1 MTFRHFTSIACAVA
15 ALVISC
21 NNKTPEWV
29 GAALESSTGQLLST
43 ADTLRDSGRFPRSIW
58 SGWDIE
64 FLAEQ
69 IGPSVYA
76 KVDSLRPQPSAD
88 KLGKLRT
95 CDVYDWT
102 SGFFPGSLWLA
113 YELTGDERLLLDA
126 VDYTNKMLPAT
137 FYTGTH
143 DLGFMV
149 GCSYGNALRL
159 CPNDS
164 LKTVIIRTADN
175 LASRFNPEIGAIRS
189 WDFGPWN
196 FPVIIDNMMNLE
208 LLFKVSEMTGDP
220 VYRNIAISHADK
232 TLENHYRDDFSTYHV
247 VDYDD
252 ETGAIRRRCTAQ
264 GIADESRWARGQAW
278 SIYGFT
284 VAYRFTRDERYL
296 QRAKDV
302 ANYLFVTEDNMPE
315 DLVPLW
321 DFDVKEF
328 SAQMPEPDYYERYG
342 QIRDASSAA
351 IICSALYELYW
362 DTKDEFYKA
371 KADKIVESLSSPA
384 YRAKPG
390 TNGGFILMHSVGS
403 IPHGSSIDVPLNYAD
418 YYFLESLLRKR
429 KIEAGNSPVE

>member
-21 NNKTPEWV
+21 NNKTPDWV
-29 GAALESSTGQLLST
+29 GTALESSTQQLLST

-113 YELTGDERLLLDA
+113 YELTGDERLLADA

-149 GCSYGNALRL
+149 GCSYGNALRIS
-159 CPNDS
+159 PNDS

-208 LLFKVSEMTGDP
+208 LLFQASKLTGDNK
-220 VYRNIAISHADK
+220 YKDIAIRHADK
-232 TLENHYRDDFSTYHV
+232 TMACHFRQDMTSYHV
-247 VDYDD
+247 VSYNPDGSI
-252 ETGAIRRRCTAQ
+252 ETRQTFQ
-264 GIADESRWARGQAW
+264 GRSDESAWARGQAW
-278 SIYGFT
+278 GVYGYT
-284 VAYRFTRDERYL
+284 VCYRETGDKKYL
-296 QRAKDV
+296 EFAQKIADMIISRVK
-302 ANYLFVTEDNMPE
+302 TEDHI
-315 DLVPLW
+315 PLW
-321 DFDVKEF
+321 DYD
-328 SAQMPEPDYYERYG
+328 APNLPTTP
-342 QIRDASSAA
+342 RDASAA
-351 IICSALYELYW
+351 AVTSSALFELCGYLP
-362 DTKDEFYKA
+362 DGQKYFNYAES
-371 KADKIVESLSSPA
+371 ILRSLSSPEYLA
-384 YRAKPG
+384 EPG
-390 TNGGFILMHSVGS
+390 TNCGFILKHSTGS
-403 IPHGSSIDVPLNYAD
+403 LAHGSEIDVPLNYAD
-418 YYFLESLLRKR
+418 YYYLESIKR
-429 KIEAGNSPVE
+429 YMGE

>member
-29 GAALESSTGQLLST
+29 GTALESSTQQLLST

-113 YELTGDERLLLDA
+113 YELTGDERLLADA

-149 GCSYGNALRL
+149 GCSYGNALRIS
-159 CPNDS
+159 PNDS

-208 LLFKVSEMTGDP
+208 LLFQASKLTGDNK
-220 VYRNIAISHADK
+220 YKDIAIRHADK
-232 TLENHYRDDFSTYHV
+232 TMACHFRPDMTSYHV
-247 VDYDD
+247 VSYNPDGSI
-252 ETGAIRRRCTAQ
+252 ETRQTFQ
-264 GIADESRWARGQAW
+264 GRSDESAWARGQAW
-278 SIYGFT
+278 GVYGYT
-284 VAYRFTRDERYL
+284 VCYRETGDKKYL
-296 QRAKDV
+296 EFAQKIADMIISRVKTGDHI
-302 ANYLFVTEDNMPE
+302 
-315 DLVPLW
+315 PLW
-321 DFDVKEF
+321 DYD
-328 SAQMPEPDYYERYG
+328 APNLPTTP
-342 QIRDASSAA
+342 RDASAA
-351 IICSALYELYW
+351 AVTSSALFELCGYLP
-362 DTKDEFYKA
+362 DGQKYFDYAES
-371 KADKIVESLSSPA
+371 ILRSLSSPEYLA
-384 YRAKPG
+384 EPG
-390 TNGGFILMHSVGS
+390 TNCGFILKHSTGS
-403 IPHGSSIDVPLNYAD
+403 LAHGSEIDVPLNYAD
-418 YYFLESLLRKR
+418 YYYLESIKR
-429 KIEAGNSPVE
+429 YMGE

>member
-21 NNKTPEWV
+21 NNKTPDWV
-29 GAALESSTGQLLST
+29 GTALESSTQQLLST

-113 YELTGDERLLLDA
+113 YELTGDERLLADA

-208 LLFKVSEMTGDP
+208 LLFQASKLTGDNK
-220 VYRNIAISHADK
+220 YKDIAIRHADK
-232 TLENHYRDDFSTYHV
+232 TMACHFRPDMTSYHV
-247 VDYDD
+247 VSYNPDGSI
-252 ETGAIRRRCTAQ
+252 ETRQTFQ
-264 GIADESRWARGQAW
+264 GRSDESAWARGQAW
-278 SIYGFT
+278 GVYGYT
-284 VAYRFTRDERYL
+284 VCYRETGDKKYL
-296 QRAKDV
+296 EFAQKIADMIISRVK
-302 ANYLFVTEDNMPE
+302 TEDHI
-315 DLVPLW
+315 PLW
-321 DFDVKEF
+321 DYD
-328 SAQMPEPDYYERYG
+328 APNLPTTP
-342 QIRDASSAA
+342 RDASAA
-351 IICSALYELYW
+351 AVTSSALFELCGYLP
-362 DTKDEFYKA
+362 DSQKYFDYAES
-371 KADKIVESLSSPA
+371 ILRSLSSPEYLA
-384 YRAKPG
+384 EPG
-390 TNGGFILMHSVGS
+390 TNCGFILKHSTGS
-403 IPHGSSIDVPLNYAD
+403 LAHGSEIDVPLNYAD
-418 YYFLESLLRKR
+418 YYYLESIKR
-429 KIEAGNSPVE
+429 YLGE

>member
-208 LLFKVSEMTGDP
+208 LLFQASKLTGDNK
-220 VYRNIAISHADK
+220 YKDIAIRHADK
-232 TLENHYRDDFSTYHV
+232 TMACHFRPDMTSYHV
-247 VDYDD
+247 VSYNPDGSI
-252 ETGAIRRRCTAQ
+252 ETRQTFQ
-264 GIADESRWARGQAW
+264 GRSDESAWARGQAW
-278 SIYGFT
+278 GVYGYT
-284 VAYRFTRDERYL
+284 VCYRETGDKKYL
-296 QRAKDV
+296 EFAQKIADMIISRVK
-302 ANYLFVTEDNMPE
+302 TEDHI
-315 DLVPLW
+315 PLW
-321 DFDVKEF
+321 DYD
-328 SAQMPEPDYYERYG
+328 APNLPTTP
-342 QIRDASSAA
+342 RDASAA
-351 IICSALYELYW
+351 AVTSSALFELCGYLP
-362 DTKDEFYKA
+362 DGQKYFNYAES
-371 KADKIVESLSSPA
+371 ILRSLSSPEYLA
-384 YRAKPG
+384 EIG
-390 TNGGFILMHSVGS
+390 TNCGFILKHSTGS
-403 IPHGSSIDVPLNYAD
+403 LAHGSEIDVPLNYAD
-418 YYFLESLLRKR
+418 YYYLESLKR
-429 KIEAGNSPVE
+429 YIEI

>member
-29 GAALESSTGQLLST
+29 DTALESSTEQLLST

-208 LLFKVSEMTGDP
+208 LLFQASKLTGDNK
-220 VYRNIAISHADK
+220 YKDIAIRHADK
-232 TLENHYRDDFSTYHV
+232 TMACHFRPDMTSYHV
-247 VDYDD
+247 VSYNPDGSI
-252 ETGAIRRRCTAQ
+252 ETRQTFQ
-264 GIADESRWARGQAW
+264 GRSDESAWARGQAW
-278 SIYGFT
+278 GVYGYT
-284 VAYRFTRDERYL
+284 VCYRETGDKKYL
-296 QRAKDV
+296 EFAQKIADMIISRVKTGDHI
-302 ANYLFVTEDNMPE
+302 
-315 DLVPLW
+315 PLW
-321 DFDVKEF
+321 DYD
-328 SAQMPEPDYYERYG
+328 APNLPTTP
-342 QIRDASSAA
+342 RDASAA
-351 IICSALYELYW
+351 AVTSSALFELCGYLP
-362 DTKDEFYKA
+362 DGQKYFDYAES
-371 KADKIVESLSSPA
+371 ILRSLSSPEYLA
-384 YRAKPG
+384 EIG
-390 TNGGFILMHSVGS
+390 TNCGFILKHSTGS
-403 IPHGSSIDVPLNYAD
+403 LAHGSEIDVPLNYAD
-418 YYFLESLLRKR
+418 YYYLESLKR
-429 KIEAGNSPVE
+429 YIEI

>member
-29 GAALESSTGQLLST
+29 GTALESSTQQLLST
-43 ADTLRDSGRFPRSIW
+43 ADELRDSGRFPRSIW

-149 GCSYGNALRL
+149 GCSYGNALRIS
-159 CPNDS
+159 PNDS

-208 LLFKVSEMTGDP
+208 LLFQASKLTGDNK
-220 VYRNIAISHADK
+220 YKDIAIRHADK
-232 TLENHYRDDFSTYHV
+232 TMACHFRPDMTSYHV
-247 VDYDD
+247 VSYNPDGSI
-252 ETGAIRRRCTAQ
+252 ETRQTFQ
-264 GIADESRWARGQAW
+264 GRSDESAWARGQAW
-278 SIYGFT
+278 GVYGYT
-284 VAYRFTRDERYL
+284 VCYRETGDKKYL
-296 QRAKDV
+296 EFAQKIADMIISRVK
-302 ANYLFVTEDNMPE
+302 TEDHI
-315 DLVPLW
+315 PLW
-321 DFDVKEF
+321 DYD
-328 SAQMPEPDYYERYG
+328 APNLPTTP
-342 QIRDASSAA
+342 RDASAA
-351 IICSALYELYW
+351 AVTSSALFELCGYLP
-362 DTKDEFYKA
+362 DGQKYFDYAES
-371 KADKIVESLSSPA
+371 ILRSLSSPEYLA
-384 YRAKPG
+384 EPG
-390 TNGGFILMHSVGS
+390 TNCGFILKHSTGS
-403 IPHGSSIDVPLNYAD
+403 LAHGSEIDVPLNYAD
-418 YYFLESLLRKR
+418 YYYLESIKR
-429 KIEAGNSPVE
+429 YMGE

>member
-29 GAALESSTGQLLST
+29 GTALESSTQQLLST

-113 YELTGDERLLLDA
+113 YELTGDERLLADA

-208 LLFKVSEMTGDP
+208 LLFQASKLTGDNK
-220 VYRNIAISHADK
+220 YKDIAIRHADK
-232 TLENHYRDDFSTYHV
+232 TMACHFRPDMTSYHV
-247 VDYDD
+247 VSYNPDGSI
-252 ETGAIRRRCTAQ
+252 ETRQTFQ
-264 GIADESRWARGQAW
+264 GRSDESAWARGQAW
-278 SIYGFT
+278 GVYGYT
-284 VAYRFTRDERYL
+284 VCYRETGDKKYL
-296 QRAKDV
+296 EFAQKIADMIISRVK
-302 ANYLFVTEDNMPE
+302 TEDHI
-315 DLVPLW
+315 PLW
-321 DFDVKEF
+321 DYD
-328 SAQMPEPDYYERYG
+328 APNLPTTP
-342 QIRDASSAA
+342 RDASAA
-351 IICSALYELYW
+351 AVTSSALFELCGYLP
-362 DTKDEFYKA
+362 DGQKYFNYAES
-371 KADKIVESLSSPA
+371 ILRSLSSPEYLA
-384 YRAKPG
+384 EPG
-390 TNGGFILMHSVGS
+390 TNCGFILKHSTGS
-403 IPHGSSIDVPLNYAD
+403 LAHGSEIDVPLNYAD
-418 YYFLESLLRKR
+418 YYYLESIKR
-429 KIEAGNSPVE
+429 YLGE

>member
-29 GAALESSTGQLLST
+29 GAALETSTGQLLST

-208 LLFKVSEMTGDP
+208 LLFQASKLTGDNK
-220 VYRNIAISHADK
+220 YKDIAIRHADK
-232 TLENHYRDDFSTYHV
+232 TMACHFRPDMTSYHV
-247 VDYDD
+247 VSYNPDGSI
-252 ETGAIRRRCTAQ
+252 ETRQTFQ
-264 GIADESRWARGQAW
+264 GRSDESAWARGQAW
-278 SIYGFT
+278 GVYGYT
-284 VAYRFTRDERYL
+284 VCYRETGDKKYL
-296 QRAKDV
+296 EFAQKIADMIISRVK
-302 ANYLFVTEDNMPE
+302 TEDHI
-315 DLVPLW
+315 PLW
-321 DFDVKEF
+321 DYD
-328 SAQMPEPDYYERYG
+328 APNLPTTP
-342 QIRDASSAA
+342 RDASAA
-351 IICSALYELYW
+351 AVTSSALFELCGYLP
-362 DTKDEFYKA
+362 DGQKYFDYAES
-371 KADKIVESLSSPA
+371 ILRSLSSPEYLA
-384 YRAKPG
+384 EPG
-390 TNGGFILMHSVGS
+390 TNCGFILKHSTGS
-403 IPHGSSIDVPLNYAD
+403 LAHGSEIDVPLNYAD
-418 YYFLESLLRKR
+418 YYYLESIKR
-429 KIEAGNSPVE
+429 YVGE

>member
-29 GAALESSTGQLLST
+29 GTALESSTQQLLST

-69 IGPSVYA
+69 IGPAVYA

-113 YELTGDERLLLDA
+113 YELTGDERLLADA

-159 CPNDS
+159 SPNDS

-208 LLFKVSEMTGDP
+208 LLFQASKLTGDNK
-220 VYRNIAISHADK
+220 YKDIAIRHADK
-232 TLENHYRDDFSTYHV
+232 TMACHFRPDMTSYHV
-247 VDYDD
+247 VSYNPDGSI
-252 ETGAIRRRCTAQ
+252 ETRQTFQ
-264 GIADESRWARGQAW
+264 GRSDESAWARGQAW
-278 SIYGFT
+278 GVYGYT
-284 VAYRFTRDERYL
+284 VCYRETGDKKYL
-296 QRAKDV
+296 EFAQKIADMIISRVK
-302 ANYLFVTEDNMPE
+302 TEDHI
-315 DLVPLW
+315 PLW
-321 DFDVKEF
+321 DYD
-328 SAQMPEPDYYERYG
+328 APNLPTTP
-342 QIRDASSAA
+342 RDASAA
-351 IICSALYELYW
+351 AVTSSALFELCGYLP
-362 DTKDEFYKA
+362 DSQKYFNYAES
-371 KADKIVESLSSPA
+371 ILRSLSSPEYLA
-384 YRAKPG
+384 EPG
-390 TNGGFILMHSVGS
+390 TNCGFILKHSTGS
-403 IPHGSSIDVPLNYAD
+403 LAHGSEIDVPLNYAD
-418 YYFLESLLRKR
+418 YYYLESIKR
-429 KIEAGNSPVE
+429 YMGE

>member
-29 GAALESSTGQLLST
+29 DTALESSTQQLLST
-43 ADTLRDSGRFPRSIW
+43 ADELRDSGRFPRSIW

-69 IGPSVYA
+69 IGPAVYA

-113 YELTGDERLLLDA
+113 YELTGDERLLADA

-149 GCSYGNALRL
+149 GCSYGNALRIS
-159 CPNDS
+159 PNDS

-208 LLFKVSEMTGDP
+208 LLFQASKLTGDNK
-220 VYRNIAISHADK
+220 YKDIAIRHADK
-232 TLENHYRDDFSTYHV
+232 TMACHFRPDMTSYHV
-247 VDYDD
+247 VSYNPDGSI
-252 ETGAIRRRCTAQ
+252 ETRQTFQ
-264 GIADESRWARGQAW
+264 GRSDESAWARGQAW
-278 SIYGFT
+278 GVYGYT
-284 VAYRFTRDERYL
+284 VCYRETGDKKYL
-296 QRAKDV
+296 EFAQKIADMIISRVK
-302 ANYLFVTEDNMPE
+302 TEDHI
-315 DLVPLW
+315 PLW
-321 DFDVKEF
+321 DYD
-328 SAQMPEPDYYERYG
+328 APNLPTTP
-342 QIRDASSAA
+342 RDASAA
-351 IICSALYELYW
+351 AVTSSALFELCSYLP
-362 DTKDEFYKA
+362 DSQKYFNYAES
-371 KADKIVESLSSPA
+371 ILRSLSSPEYLA
-384 YRAKPG
+384 EPG
-390 TNGGFILMHSVGS
+390 TNCGFILKHSTGS
-403 IPHGSSIDVPLNYAD
+403 LAHGSEIDVPLNYAD
-418 YYFLESLLRKR
+418 YYYLESIKR
-429 KIEAGNSPVE
+429 YMGE

>member
-29 GAALESSTGQLLST
+29 GTALESSTGQLLST

-149 GCSYGNALRL
+149 GCSYGNALRIS
-159 CPNDS
+159 PNDS

-208 LLFKVSEMTGDP
+208 LLFQASKLTGDNK
-220 VYRNIAISHADK
+220 YKDIAIRHADK
-232 TLENHYRDDFSTYHV
+232 TMACHFRPDMTSYHV
-247 VDYDD
+247 VSYNPDGSI
-252 ETGAIRRRCTAQ
+252 ETRQTFQ
-264 GIADESRWARGQAW
+264 GRSDESAWARGQAW
-278 SIYGFT
+278 GVYGYT
-284 VAYRFTRDERYL
+284 VCYRETGDKKYL
-296 QRAKDV
+296 EFAQKIADMIISRVK
-302 ANYLFVTEDNMPE
+302 TEDHI
-315 DLVPLW
+315 PLW
-321 DFDVKEF
+321 DYD
-328 SAQMPEPDYYERYG
+328 APNLPTTP
-342 QIRDASSAA
+342 RDASAA
-351 IICSALYELYW
+351 AVTSSALFELCGYLP
-362 DTKDEFYKA
+362 DSQKYFNYAES
-371 KADKIVESLSSPA
+371 ILRSLSSPEYLA
-384 YRAKPG
+384 EPG
-390 TNGGFILMHSVGS
+390 TNCGFILKHSTGS
-403 IPHGSSIDVPLNYAD
+403 LAHGSEIDVPLNYAD
-418 YYFLESLLRKR
+418 YYYLESIKR
-429 KIEAGNSPVE
+429 YMGE

>member
-29 GAALESSTGQLLST
+29 GTALESSTQQLLST
-43 ADTLRDSGRFPRSIW
+43 ADELRDSGRFPRSIW

-113 YELTGDERLLLDA
+113 YELTGNERLLADA

-149 GCSYGNALRL
+149 GCSYGNALRIS
-159 CPNDS
+159 PNDS

-208 LLFKVSEMTGDP
+208 LLFQASKLTGDNK
-220 VYRNIAISHADK
+220 YKDIAIRHADK
-232 TLENHYRDDFSTYHV
+232 TMACHFRPDMTSYHV
-247 VDYDD
+247 VSYNPDGSI
-252 ETGAIRRRCTAQ
+252 ETRQTFQ
-264 GIADESRWARGQAW
+264 GRSDESAWARGQAW
-278 SIYGFT
+278 GVYGYT
-284 VAYRFTRDERYL
+284 VCYRETGDKKYL
-296 QRAKDV
+296 EFAQKIADMIISRVK
-302 ANYLFVTEDNMPE
+302 TEDHI
-315 DLVPLW
+315 PLW
-321 DFDVKEF
+321 DYD
-328 SAQMPEPDYYERYG
+328 APNLPTTP
-342 QIRDASSAA
+342 RDASAA
-351 IICSALYELYW
+351 AVTSSALFELCGYLP
-362 DTKDEFYKA
+362 DGQKYFDYAES
-371 KADKIVESLSSPA
+371 ILRSLSSPEYLA
-384 YRAKPG
+384 EPG
-390 TNGGFILMHSVGS
+390 TNCGFILKHSTGS
-403 IPHGSSIDVPLNYAD
+403 LAHGSEIDVPLNYAD
-418 YYFLESLLRKR
+418 YYYLESIKR
-429 KIEAGNSPVE
+429 YMGE

>member
-29 GAALESSTGQLLST
+29 GAALESSTQQLLST

-208 LLFKVSEMTGDP
+208 LLFQASKLSGDNK
-220 VYRNIAISHADK
+220 YKDIAIRHADK
-232 TLENHYRDDFSTYHV
+232 TMACHFRPDMTSYHV
-247 VDYDD
+247 VSYNPDGSI
-252 ETGAIRRRCTAQ
+252 ETRQTFQ
-264 GIADESRWARGQAW
+264 GRSDESAWARGQAW
-278 SIYGFT
+278 GVYGYT
-284 VAYRFTRDERYL
+284 VCYRETGDKKYL
-296 QRAKDV
+296 EFAQKIADMIISRVKTGDHI
-302 ANYLFVTEDNMPE
+302 
-315 DLVPLW
+315 PLW
-321 DFDVKEF
+321 DYD
-328 SAQMPEPDYYERYG
+328 APNLPTTP
-342 QIRDASSAA
+342 RDASAA
-351 IICSALYELYW
+351 AVTSSALFELCGYLP
-362 DTKDEFYKA
+362 DGRKYFDYAES
-371 KADKIVESLSSPA
+371 ILRSLSSPEYLA
-384 YRAKPG
+384 EIG
-390 TNGGFILMHSVGS
+390 TNCGFILKHSTGS
-403 IPHGSSIDVPLNYAD
+403 LAHGSEIDVPLNYAD
-418 YYFLESLLRKR
+418 YYYLESLKR
-429 KIEAGNSPVE
+429 YIEI

>member
-29 GAALESSTGQLLST
+29 GTALESSTGQLLST

-69 IGPSVYA
+69 IGPAVYA

-113 YELTGDERLLLDA
+113 YELTGDERLLADA

-149 GCSYGNALRL
+149 GCSYGNALRIS
-159 CPNDS
+159 PNDS

-208 LLFKVSEMTGDP
+208 LLFQASKLTGDNK
-220 VYRNIAISHADK
+220 YKDIAIRHADK
-232 TLENHYRDDFSTYHV
+232 TMACHFRPDMTSYHV
-247 VDYDD
+247 VSYNPDGSI
-252 ETGAIRRRCTAQ
+252 ETRQTFQ
-264 GIADESRWARGQAW
+264 GRSDESAWARGQAW
-278 SIYGFT
+278 GVYGYT
-284 VAYRFTRDERYL
+284 VCYRETGDKKYL
-296 QRAKDV
+296 EFAQKIADMIISRVK
-302 ANYLFVTEDNMPE
+302 TEDHI
-315 DLVPLW
+315 PLW
-321 DFDVKEF
+321 DYD
-328 SAQMPEPDYYERYG
+328 APNLTTTP
-342 QIRDASSAA
+342 RDASAA
-351 IICSALYELYW
+351 AVTSSALFELCGYLP
-362 DTKDEFYKA
+362 DGQKYFDYAES
-371 KADKIVESLSSPA
+371 ILRSLSSPEYLA
-384 YRAKPG
+384 EPG
-390 TNGGFILMHSVGS
+390 TNCGFILKHSTGS
-403 IPHGSSIDVPLNYAD
+403 LAHGSEIDVPLNYAD
-418 YYFLESLLRKR
+418 YYYLESIKR
-429 KIEAGNSPVE
+429 YMGE

>member
-29 GAALESSTGQLLST
+29 GAALETSTGQLLST

-164 LKTVIIRTADN
+164 LRTVIIRTADN

-208 LLFKVSEMTGDP
+208 LLFQASKLTGDNK
-220 VYRNIAISHADK
+220 YKDIAIRHADK
-232 TLENHYRDDFSTYHV
+232 TMACHFRPDMTSYHV
-247 VDYDD
+247 VSYNPDGSI
-252 ETGAIRRRCTAQ
+252 ETRQTFQ
-264 GIADESRWARGQAW
+264 GRSDESAWARGQAW
-278 SIYGFT
+278 GVYGYT
-284 VAYRFTRDERYL
+284 VCYRETGDKKYL
-296 QRAKDV
+296 EFAQKIADMIISRVK
-302 ANYLFVTEDNMPE
+302 TEDHI
-315 DLVPLW
+315 PLW
-321 DFDVKEF
+321 DYD
-328 SAQMPEPDYYERYG
+328 APNLPTTP
-342 QIRDASSAA
+342 RDASAA
-351 IICSALYELYW
+351 AVTSSALFELCGYLP
-362 DTKDEFYKA
+362 DGQKYFDYAES
-371 KADKIVESLSSPA
+371 ILRSLSSPEYLA
-384 YRAKPG
+384 EIG
-390 TNGGFILMHSVGS
+390 TNCGFILKHSTGS
-403 IPHGSSIDVPLNYAD
+403 LAHGSEIDVPLNYAD
-418 YYFLESLLRKR
+418 YYYLESIKR
-429 KIEAGNSPVE
+429 YMGE

>member
-21 NNKTPEWV
+21 YNKTPEWV
-29 GAALESSTGQLLST
+29 GTALESSTQQLLST
-43 ADTLRDSGRFPRSIW
+43 ADELRDSGRFPRSIW

-102 SGFFPGSLWLA
+102 SGFFPGSLWIA
-113 YELTGDERLLLDA
+113 YELTGNERLLADA

-149 GCSYGNALRL
+149 GCSYGNALRIS
-159 CPNDS
+159 PNDS

-208 LLFKVSEMTGDP
+208 LLFQASKLTGDNK
-220 VYRNIAISHADK
+220 YKDIAIRHADK
-232 TLENHYRDDFSTYHV
+232 TMACHFRPDMTSYHV
-247 VDYDD
+247 VSYNPDGSI
-252 ETGAIRRRCTAQ
+252 ETRQTFQ
-264 GIADESRWARGQAW
+264 GRSDESAWARGQAW
-278 SIYGFT
+278 GVYGYT
-284 VAYRFTRDERYL
+284 VCYRETGDKKYL
-296 QRAKDV
+296 EFAQKIADMIISRVK
-302 ANYLFVTEDNMPE
+302 TEDHI
-315 DLVPLW
+315 PLW
-321 DFDVKEF
+321 DYD
-328 SAQMPEPDYYERYG
+328 APNLPTTP
-342 QIRDASSAA
+342 RDASAA
-351 IICSALYELYW
+351 AVTSSALFELCGYLP
-362 DTKDEFYKA
+362 DSQKYLNYAES
-371 KADKIVESLSSPA
+371 ILRSLSSPEYLA
-384 YRAKPG
+384 EPG
-390 TNGGFILMHSVGS
+390 TNCGFILKHSTGS
-403 IPHGSSIDVPLNYAD
+403 LAHGSEIDVPLNYAD
-418 YYFLESLLRKR
+418 YYYLESLKR
-429 KIEAGNSPVE
+429 YIEI

>member
-29 GAALESSTGQLLST
+29 GTALESSTEQLLST
-43 ADTLRDSGRFPRSIW
+43 ADELRDSGRFPRSIW

-208 LLFKVSEMTGDP
+208 LLFQASKLTGDNK
-220 VYRNIAISHADK
+220 YKDIAIRHADK
-232 TLENHYRDDFSTYHV
+232 TMACHFRPDMTSYHV
-247 VDYDD
+247 VSYNPDGSI
-252 ETGAIRRRCTAQ
+252 ETRQTFQ
-264 GIADESRWARGQAW
+264 GRSDESAWARGQAW
-278 SIYGFT
+278 GVYGYT
-284 VAYRFTRDERYL
+284 VCYRETGDKKYL
-296 QRAKDV
+296 EFAQKIADMIISRVK
-302 ANYLFVTEDNMPE
+302 TEDHI
-315 DLVPLW
+315 PLW
-321 DFDVKEF
+321 DYD
-328 SAQMPEPDYYERYG
+328 APNLPTTP
-342 QIRDASSAA
+342 RDASAA
-351 IICSALYELYW
+351 AVTSSALFELCGYLP
-362 DTKDEFYKA
+362 DGQKYFDYAES
-371 KADKIVESLSSPA
+371 ILRSLSSPEYLA
-384 YRAKPG
+384 EPG
-390 TNGGFILMHSVGS
+390 TNCGFILKHSTGS
-403 IPHGSSIDVPLNYAD
+403 LAHGSEIDVPLNYAD
-418 YYFLESLLRKR
+418 YYYLESIKR
-429 KIEAGNSPVE
+429 YMGE

>member
-29 GAALESSTGQLLST
+29 DAALEISTGQLLST

-149 GCSYGNALRL
+149 GCSYGNALRIS
-159 CPNDS
+159 PNDS

-208 LLFKVSEMTGDP
+208 LLFQASKLTGDNK
-220 VYRNIAISHADK
+220 YKDIAIRHADK
-232 TLENHYRDDFSTYHV
+232 TMACHFRPDMTSYHV
-247 VDYDD
+247 VSYNPDGSI
-252 ETGAIRRRCTAQ
+252 ETRQTFQ
-264 GIADESRWARGQAW
+264 GRSDESAWARGQAW
-278 SIYGFT
+278 GVYGYT
-284 VAYRFTRDERYL
+284 VCYRETGDKKYL
-296 QRAKDV
+296 EFAQKIADMIISRVK
-302 ANYLFVTEDNMPE
+302 TEDHI
-315 DLVPLW
+315 PLW
-321 DFDVKEF
+321 DYD
-328 SAQMPEPDYYERYG
+328 APNLPTTP
-342 QIRDASSAA
+342 RDASAA
-351 IICSALYELYW
+351 AVTSSALFELCGYLP
-362 DTKDEFYKA
+362 DGQKYFNYAES
-371 KADKIVESLSSPA
+371 ILRSLSSPEYLA
-384 YRAKPG
+384 EPG
-390 TNGGFILMHSVGS
+390 TNCGFILKHSTGS
-403 IPHGSSIDVPLNYAD
+403 LAHGSEIDVPLNYAD
-418 YYFLESLLRKR
+418 YYYLESIKR
-429 KIEAGNSPVE
+429 YMGE

>member
-29 GAALESSTGQLLST
+29 GAALESSTEQLLST
-43 ADTLRDSGRFPRSIW
+43 ADELRDGGRFPRSIW

-208 LLFKVSEMTGDP
+208 LLFQASKLTGDNK
-220 VYRNIAISHADK
+220 YKDIAIRHADK
-232 TLENHYRDDFSTYHV
+232 TMACHFRPDMTSYHV
-247 VDYDD
+247 VSYNPDGSI
-252 ETGAIRRRCTAQ
+252 ETRQTFQ
-264 GIADESRWARGQAW
+264 GRSDESAWARGQAW
-278 SIYGFT
+278 GVYGYT
-284 VAYRFTRDERYL
+284 VCYRETGDKKYL
-296 QRAKDV
+296 EFAQKIADMIISRVK
-302 ANYLFVTEDNMPE
+302 TEDHI
-315 DLVPLW
+315 PLW
-321 DFDVKEF
+321 DYD
-328 SAQMPEPDYYERYG
+328 APNLPTTP
-342 QIRDASSAA
+342 RDASAA
-351 IICSALYELYW
+351 AVTSSALFELCGYLL
-362 DTKDEFYKA
+362 DGQKYFDYAES
-371 KADKIVESLSSPA
+371 ILRSLSSPEYLA
-384 YRAKPG
+384 EPG
-390 TNGGFILMHSVGS
+390 TNCGFILKHSTGS
-403 IPHGSSIDVPLNYAD
+403 LAHGSEIDVPLNYAD
-418 YYFLESLLRKR
+418 YYYLESIKR
-429 KIEAGNSPVE
+429 YMGE

>member
-29 GAALESSTGQLLST
+29 GAALETSTRQLLST
-43 ADTLRDSGRFPRSIW
+43 ADTLCDSGRFPRSIW

-208 LLFKVSEMTGDP
+208 LLFQASKLTGDNK
-220 VYRNIAISHADK
+220 YKDIAIRHADK
-232 TLENHYRDDFSTYHV
+232 TMACHFRPDMTSYHV
-247 VDYDD
+247 VSYNPDGSI
-252 ETGAIRRRCTAQ
+252 ETRQTFQ
-264 GIADESRWARGQAW
+264 GRSDESAWARGQAW
-278 SIYGFT
+278 GVYGYT
-284 VAYRFTRDERYL
+284 VCYRETGDKKYL
-296 QRAKDV
+296 EFAQKIADMIISRVK
-302 ANYLFVTEDNMPE
+302 TEDHI
-315 DLVPLW
+315 PLW
-321 DFDVKEF
+321 DYD
-328 SAQMPEPDYYERYG
+328 APNLPTTP
-342 QIRDASSAA
+342 RDASAA
-351 IICSALYELYW
+351 AVTSSALFELCGYLP
-362 DTKDEFYKA
+362 DGQKYFDYAES
-371 KADKIVESLSSPA
+371 ILRSLSSPEYLA
-384 YRAKPG
+384 EPG
-390 TNGGFILMHSVGS
+390 TNCGFILKHSTGS
-403 IPHGSSIDVPLNYAD
+403 LAHGSEIDVPLNYAD
-418 YYFLESLLRKR
+418 YYYLESLKR
-429 KIEAGNSPVE
+429 YIEI

>member
-29 GAALESSTGQLLST
+29 GTALESSTQQLLST

-113 YELTGDERLLLDA
+113 YELTGDERLLTDA

-143 DLGFMV
+143 DLGFMI
-149 GCSYGNALRL
+149 GCSYGNALRIS
-159 CPNDS
+159 PNDS

-208 LLFKVSEMTGDP
+208 LLFQASKLTGDNK
-220 VYRNIAISHADK
+220 YKDIAIRHADK
-232 TLENHYRDDFSTYHV
+232 TMACHFRPDMTSYHV
-247 VDYDD
+247 VSYNPDGSI
-252 ETGAIRRRCTAQ
+252 ETRQTFQ
-264 GIADESRWARGQAW
+264 GRSDESAWARGQAW
-278 SIYGFT
+278 GVYGYT
-284 VAYRFTRDERYL
+284 VCYRETGDKKYL
-296 QRAKDV
+296 EFAQKIADMIISRVK
-302 ANYLFVTEDNMPE
+302 TEDHI
-315 DLVPLW
+315 PLW
-321 DFDVKEF
+321 DYD
-328 SAQMPEPDYYERYG
+328 APNLPTTP
-342 QIRDASSAA
+342 RDASAA
-351 IICSALYELYW
+351 AVTSSALFELCGYLP
-362 DTKDEFYKA
+362 DGQKYFDYAES
-371 KADKIVESLSSPA
+371 ILRSLSSPEYLA
-384 YRAKPG
+384 EIG
-390 TNGGFILMHSVGS
+390 TNCGFILKHSTGS
-403 IPHGSSIDVPLNYAD
+403 LAHGSEIDVPLNYAD
-418 YYFLESLLRKR
+418 YYYLESIKR
-429 KIEAGNSPVE
+429 YMGE

>member
-29 GAALESSTGQLLST
+29 GTALESSTGQLLST

-113 YELTGDERLLLDA
+113 YELTGNERLLADA

-149 GCSYGNALRL
+149 GCSYGNALRIS
-159 CPNDS
+159 PNDS

-208 LLFKVSEMTGDP
+208 LLFQASKLTGDNK
-220 VYRNIAISHADK
+220 YKDIAIRHADK
-232 TLENHYRDDFSTYHV
+232 TMACHFRPDMTSYHV
-247 VDYDD
+247 VSYNPDGSI
-252 ETGAIRRRCTAQ
+252 ETRQTFQ
-264 GIADESRWARGQAW
+264 GRSDESAWARGQAW
-278 SIYGFT
+278 GVYGYT
-284 VAYRFTRDERYL
+284 VCYRETGDKKYL
-296 QRAKDV
+296 EFAQKIADMIISRVK
-302 ANYLFVTEDNMPE
+302 TEDHI
-315 DLVPLW
+315 PLW
-321 DFDVKEF
+321 DYD
-328 SAQMPEPDYYERYG
+328 APNLPTTP
-342 QIRDASSAA
+342 RDASAA
-351 IICSALYELYW
+351 AVTSSALFELCGYLP
-362 DTKDEFYKA
+362 DSQKYFNYAES
-371 KADKIVESLSSPA
+371 ILRSLSSPEYLA
-384 YRAKPG
+384 EPG
-390 TNGGFILMHSVGS
+390 TNCGFILKHSTGS
-403 IPHGSSIDVPLNYAD
+403 LAHGSEIDVPLNYAD
-418 YYFLESLLRKR
+418 YYYLESIKR
-429 KIEAGNSPVE
+429 YMGE

>member
-208 LLFKVSEMTGDP
+208 LLFQASKLTGDNK
-220 VYRNIAISHADK
+220 YKDIAIRHADK
-232 TLENHYRDDFSTYHV
+232 TMACHFRPDMTSYHV
-247 VDYDD
+247 VSYNPDGSI
-252 ETGAIRRRCTAQ
+252 ETRQTFQ
-264 GIADESRWARGQAW
+264 GRSDESAWARGQAW
-278 SIYGFT
+278 GVYGYT
-284 VAYRFTRDERYL
+284 VCYRETGDKEYL
-296 QRAKDV
+296 EFAQKIADMIISRVK
-302 ANYLFVTEDNMPE
+302 TEDHI
-315 DLVPLW
+315 PLW
-321 DFDVKEF
+321 DYD
-328 SAQMPEPDYYERYG
+328 APNLPTTP
-342 QIRDASSAA
+342 RDASAA
-351 IICSALYELYW
+351 AVTSSALFELCGYLP
-362 DTKDEFYKA
+362 DGQKYFDYAES
-371 KADKIVESLSSPA
+371 ILRSLSSPEYLA
-384 YRAKPG
+384 EPG
-390 TNGGFILMHSVGS
+390 TNCGFILKHSTGS
-403 IPHGSSIDVPLNYAD
+403 LAHGSEIDVPLNYAD
-418 YYFLESLLRKR
+418 YYYLESIKR
-429 KIEAGNSPVE
+429 YMGE

>member
-29 GAALESSTGQLLST
+29 GAALESSTQQLLST
-43 ADTLRDSGRFPRSIW
+43 ADELRDSGRFPRSIW

-208 LLFKVSEMTGDP
+208 LLFQASKLTGDNK
-220 VYRNIAISHADK
+220 YKDIAIRHADK
-232 TLENHYRDDFSTYHV
+232 TMACHFRPDMTSYHV
-247 VDYDD
+247 VSYNPDGSI
-252 ETGAIRRRCTAQ
+252 ETRQTFQ
-264 GIADESRWARGQAW
+264 GRSDESAWARGQAW
-278 SIYGFT
+278 GVYGYT
-284 VAYRFTRDERYL
+284 VCYRETGDKKYL
-296 QRAKDV
+296 EFAQKIADMIISRVK
-302 ANYLFVTEDNMPE
+302 TEDHI
-315 DLVPLW
+315 PLW
-321 DFDVKEF
+321 DYD
-328 SAQMPEPDYYERYG
+328 APNLPTTP
-342 QIRDASSAA
+342 RDASAA
-351 IICSALYELYW
+351 AVTSSALFELCGYLP
-362 DTKDEFYKA
+362 DGQKYFNYAES
-371 KADKIVESLSSPA
+371 ILRSLSSPEYLA
-384 YRAKPG
+384 EIG
-390 TNGGFILMHSVGS
+390 TNCGFILKHSTGS
-403 IPHGSSIDVPLNYAD
+403 LAHGSEIDVPLNYAD
-418 YYFLESLLRKR
+418 YYYLESIKR
-429 KIEAGNSPVE
+429 YMGE

>member
-208 LLFKVSEMTGDP
+208 LLFQASKLTGDNK
-220 VYRNIAISHADK
+220 YKDIAIRHADK
-232 TLENHYRDDFSTYHV
+232 TMACHFRPDMTSYHV
-247 VDYDD
+247 VSYNPDGSI
-252 ETGAIRRRCTAQ
+252 ETRQTFQ
-264 GIADESRWARGQAW
+264 GRSDESAWARGQAW
-278 SIYGFT
+278 GVYGYT
-284 VAYRFTRDERYL
+284 VCYRETGDKKYL
-296 QRAKDV
+296 EFAQKIADMIISRVK
-302 ANYLFVTEDNMPE
+302 TEDHI
-315 DLVPLW
+315 PLW
-321 DFDVKEF
+321 DYD
-328 SAQMPEPDYYERYG
+328 APNLPTTP
-342 QIRDASSAA
+342 RDASAA
-351 IICSALYELYW
+351 AVTSSALFELCGYLP
-362 DTKDEFYKA
+362 DGQKYFNYAES
-371 KADKIVESLSSPA
+371 ILRSLSSPEYLA
-384 YRAKPG
+384 EPG
-390 TNGGFILMHSVGS
+390 TNCGFILKHSTGS
-403 IPHGSSIDVPLNYAD
+403 LAHGSEIDVPLNYAD
-418 YYFLESLLRKR
+418 YYYLESLKR
-429 KIEAGNSPVE
+429 YIEI

>member
-29 GAALESSTGQLLST
+29 GTALESSTQQLLSI

-64 FLAEQ
+64 SLAEQ

-113 YELTGDERLLLDA
+113 YELTGDERLLADA

-149 GCSYGNALRL
+149 GCSYGNALRIS
-159 CPNDS
+159 PNDS

-208 LLFKVSEMTGDP
+208 LLFQASKLTGDNK
-220 VYRNIAISHADK
+220 YKDIAIRHADK
-232 TLENHYRDDFSTYHV
+232 TMACHFRPDMTSYHV
-247 VDYDD
+247 VSYNPDGSI
-252 ETGAIRRRCTAQ
+252 ETRQTFQ
-264 GIADESRWARGQAW
+264 GRSDESAWARGQAW
-278 SIYGFT
+278 GVYGYT
-284 VAYRFTRDERYL
+284 VCYRETGDKKYL
-296 QRAKDV
+296 EFAQKIADMIISRVK
-302 ANYLFVTEDNMPE
+302 TEDHI
-315 DLVPLW
+315 PLW
-321 DFDVKEF
+321 DYD
-328 SAQMPEPDYYERYG
+328 APNLPTTP
-342 QIRDASSAA
+342 RDASAA
-351 IICSALYELYW
+351 AVTSSALFELCGYLPEGHKYF
-362 DTKDEFYKA
+362 DYAES
-371 KADKIVESLSSPA
+371 ILRSLSSPEYLA
-384 YRAKPG
+384 EPG
-390 TNGGFILMHSVGS
+390 TNCGFILKHSTGS
-403 IPHGSSIDVPLNYAD
+403 LAHGSEIDVPLNYAD
-418 YYFLESLLRKR
+418 YYYLESLKR
-429 KIEAGNSPVE
+429 YIEK

>member
-29 GAALESSTGQLLST
+29 GTALESSTQQLLST

-113 YELTGDERLLLDA
+113 YELTGDERLLADA

-208 LLFKVSEMTGDP
+208 LLFQASKLTGDNK
-220 VYRNIAISHADK
+220 YRDIAIRHADK
-232 TLENHYRDDFSTYHV
+232 TMACHFRPDMTSYHV
-247 VDYDD
+247 VSYNPDGSI
-252 ETGAIRRRCTAQ
+252 ETRQTFQ
-264 GIADESRWARGQAW
+264 GRSDESAWARGQAW
-278 SIYGFT
+278 GVYGYT
-284 VAYRFTRDERYL
+284 VCYRETGDKKYL
-296 QRAKDV
+296 EFAQKIADMIISRVK
-302 ANYLFVTEDNMPE
+302 TEDHI
-315 DLVPLW
+315 PLW
-321 DFDVKEF
+321 DYD
-328 SAQMPEPDYYERYG
+328 APNLPTTP
-342 QIRDASSAA
+342 RDASAA
-351 IICSALYELYW
+351 AVTSSALFELCGYLP
-362 DTKDEFYKA
+362 DSQKYFNYAES
-371 KADKIVESLSSPA
+371 ILRSLSSPEYLA
-384 YRAKPG
+384 EPG
-390 TNGGFILMHSVGS
+390 TNCGFILKHSTGS
-403 IPHGSSIDVPLNYAD
+403 LAHGSEIDVPLNYAD
-418 YYFLESLLRKR
+418 YYYLESIKR
-429 KIEAGNSPVE
+429 YVGE

>member
-29 GAALESSTGQLLST
+29 GAALESSTQQLLST
-43 ADTLRDSGRFPRSIW
+43 ADELRDSGRFPRSIW

-208 LLFKVSEMTGDP
+208 LLFQASKLTGDNK
-220 VYRNIAISHADK
+220 YKDIAIRHADK
-232 TLENHYRDDFSTYHV
+232 TMACHFRPDMTSYHV
-247 VDYDD
+247 VSYNPDGSI
-252 ETGAIRRRCTAQ
+252 ETRQTFQ
-264 GIADESRWARGQAW
+264 GRSDESAWARGQAW
-278 SIYGFT
+278 GVYGYT
-284 VAYRFTRDERYL
+284 VCYRETGDKKYL
-296 QRAKDV
+296 EFAQKIADMIISRVK
-302 ANYLFVTEDNMPE
+302 TEDHI
-315 DLVPLW
+315 PLW
-321 DFDVKEF
+321 DYD
-328 SAQMPEPDYYERYG
+328 APNLPTTP
-342 QIRDASSAA
+342 RDASAA
-351 IICSALYELYW
+351 AVTSSALFELCGYLP
-362 DTKDEFYKA
+362 DGQKYFDYAES
-371 KADKIVESLSSPA
+371 ILRSLSSPEYLA
-384 YRAKPG
+384 EPG
-390 TNGGFILMHSVGS
+390 TNCGFILKHSTGS
-403 IPHGSSIDVPLNYAD
+403 LAHGSEIDVPLNYAD
-418 YYFLESLLRKR
+418 YYYLESLKR
-429 KIEAGNSPVE
+429 YIEI

>member
-21 NNKTPEWV
+21 NNKSPEWV
-29 GAALESSTGQLLST
+29 GTALESSTQQLLST
-43 ADTLRDSGRFPRSIW
+43 ADELRDSGRFPRSIW

-113 YELTGDERLLLDA
+113 YELTGDERLLADA

-208 LLFKVSEMTGDP
+208 LLFQASKLTGDNK
-220 VYRNIAISHADK
+220 YKDIAIRHADK
-232 TLENHYRDDFSTYHV
+232 TMACHFRPDMTSYHV
-247 VDYDD
+247 VSYNPDGSI
-252 ETGAIRRRCTAQ
+252 ETRQTFQ
-264 GIADESRWARGQAW
+264 GRSDESAWARGQAW
-278 SIYGFT
+278 GVYGYT
-284 VAYRFTRDERYL
+284 VCYRETGDKKYL
-296 QRAKDV
+296 EFAQKIADMIISRF
-302 ANYLFVTEDNMPE
+302 NTEDHI
-315 DLVPLW
+315 PLW
-321 DFDVKEF
+321 DYD
-328 SAQMPEPDYYERYG
+328 APNLPTTP
-342 QIRDASSAA
+342 RDASAA
-351 IICSALYELYW
+351 AVTSSALFELCGYLP
-362 DTKDEFYKA
+362 DGQKYFNYAES
-371 KADKIVESLSSPA
+371 ILRSLSSPEYLA
-384 YRAKPG
+384 EPG
-390 TNGGFILMHSVGS
+390 TNCGFILKHSTGS
-403 IPHGSSIDVPLNYAD
+403 LAHGSEIDVPLNYAD
-418 YYFLESLLRKR
+418 YYYLESIKR
-429 KIEAGNSPVE
+429 YMGE

>member
-29 GAALESSTGQLLST
+29 GAALETSTQQLLST

-208 LLFKVSEMTGDP
+208 LLFQASKLTGDNK
-220 VYRNIAISHADK
+220 YKDIAIRHADK
-232 TLENHYRDDFSTYHV
+232 TMACHFRPDMTSYHV
-247 VDYDD
+247 VSYNPDGSI
-252 ETGAIRRRCTAQ
+252 ETRQTFQ
-264 GIADESRWARGQAW
+264 GRSDESAWARGQAW
-278 SIYGFT
+278 GVYGYT
-284 VAYRFTRDERYL
+284 VCYRETGDKKYL
-296 QRAKDV
+296 EFAQKIADMIISRVK
-302 ANYLFVTEDNMPE
+302 TEDHI
-315 DLVPLW
+315 PLW
-321 DFDVKEF
+321 DYD
-328 SAQMPEPDYYERYG
+328 APNLPTTP
-342 QIRDASSAA
+342 RDASAA
-351 IICSALYELYW
+351 AVTSSALFELCGYLH
-362 DTKDEFYKA
+362 DGQKYFDYAES
-371 KADKIVESLSSPA
+371 ILRSLSSPEYLA
-384 YRAKPG
+384 EIG
-390 TNGGFILMHSVGS
+390 TNCGFILKHSTGS
-403 IPHGSSIDVPLNYAD
+403 LAHGSEIDVPLNYAD
-418 YYFLESLLRKR
+418 YYYLESLKR
-429 KIEAGNSPVE
+429 YIEI

>member
-113 YELTGDERLLLDA
+113 YELTGDERLLADA

-149 GCSYGNALRL
+149 GCSYGNALRIS
-159 CPNDS
+159 PNDS

-208 LLFKVSEMTGDP
+208 LLFQASKLTGDNK
-220 VYRNIAISHADK
+220 YKDIAIRHADK
-232 TLENHYRDDFSTYHV
+232 TMACHFRPDMTSYHV
-247 VDYDD
+247 VSYNPDGSI
-252 ETGAIRRRCTAQ
+252 ETRQTFQ
-264 GIADESRWARGQAW
+264 GRSDESAWTRGQAW
-278 SIYGFT
+278 GVYGYT
-284 VAYRFTRDERYL
+284 VCYRETGDKKYL
-296 QRAKDV
+296 EFAQKIADMIISRVK
-302 ANYLFVTEDNMPE
+302 TEDHI
-315 DLVPLW
+315 PLW
-321 DFDVKEF
+321 DYD
-328 SAQMPEPDYYERYG
+328 APNLPTTP
-342 QIRDASSAA
+342 RDASAA
-351 IICSALYELYW
+351 AVTSSALFELCGYLP
-362 DTKDEFYKA
+362 DGQKYFDYAES
-371 KADKIVESLSSPA
+371 ILRSLSSPEYLA
-384 YRAKPG
+384 EPG
-390 TNGGFILMHSVGS
+390 TNCGFILKHSTGS
-403 IPHGSSIDVPLNYAD
+403 LAHGSEIDVPLNYAD
-418 YYFLESLLRKR
+418 YYYLESIKR
-429 KIEAGNSPVE
+429 YMGE

>member
-29 GAALESSTGQLLST
+29 GTALESSTQQLLST

-69 IGPSVYA
+69 IGPAVYA

-113 YELTGDERLLLDA
+113 YELTGDERLLADA

-208 LLFKVSEMTGDP
+208 LLFQASKLTGDNE
-220 VYRNIAISHADK
+220 YKDIAIRHADK
-232 TLENHYRDDFSTYHV
+232 TMACHFRPDMTSYHV
-247 VDYDD
+247 VSYNPDGSI
-252 ETGAIRRRCTAQ
+252 ETRQTFQ
-264 GIADESRWARGQAW
+264 GRSDESAWARGQAW
-278 SIYGFT
+278 GVYGYT
-284 VAYRFTRDERYL
+284 VCYRETGDKKYL
-296 QRAKDV
+296 EFAQKIADMIISRVK
-302 ANYLFVTEDNMPE
+302 TEDHI
-315 DLVPLW
+315 PLW
-321 DFDVKEF
+321 DYD
-328 SAQMPEPDYYERYG
+328 APNLPTTP
-342 QIRDASSAA
+342 RDASAA
-351 IICSALYELYW
+351 AVTSSALFELCGYLP
-362 DTKDEFYKA
+362 DGHKYFNYAES
-371 KADKIVESLSSPA
+371 ILRSLSSPEYLA
-384 YRAKPG
+384 EPG
-390 TNGGFILMHSVGS
+390 TNCGFILKHSTGS
-403 IPHGSSIDVPLNYAD
+403 LAHGSEIDVPLNYAD
-418 YYFLESLLRKR
+418 YYYLESIKR
-429 KIEAGNSPVE
+429 YMGE

>member
-29 GAALESSTGQLLST
+29 GAALESSTQQLLST

-208 LLFKVSEMTGDP
+208 LLFQASKLTGDNK
-220 VYRNIAISHADK
+220 YKDIAIRHADK
-232 TLENHYRDDFSTYHV
+232 TMACHFRPDMTSYHV
-247 VDYDD
+247 VSYNPDGSI
-252 ETGAIRRRCTAQ
+252 ETRQTFQ
-264 GIADESRWARGQAW
+264 GRSDESAWARGQAW
-278 SIYGFT
+278 GVYGYT
-284 VAYRFTRDERYL
+284 VCYRETGDKKYL
-296 QRAKDV
+296 EFAQKIADMIISRVKTGDHI
-302 ANYLFVTEDNMPE
+302 
-315 DLVPLW
+315 PLW
-321 DFDVKEF
+321 DYD
-328 SAQMPEPDYYERYG
+328 APNLPTTP
-342 QIRDASSAA
+342 RDASAA
-351 IICSALYELYW
+351 AVTSSALFELCGYLP
-362 DTKDEFYKA
+362 DGRKYFDYAES
-371 KADKIVESLSSPA
+371 ILRSLSSPEYLA
-384 YRAKPG
+384 EIG
-390 TNGGFILMHSVGS
+390 TNCGFILKHSTGS
-403 IPHGSSIDVPLNYAD
+403 LAHGSEIDVPLNYAD
-418 YYFLESLLRKR
+418 YYYLESLKR
-429 KIEAGNSPVE
+429 YIEI